1 MKKTIYILSALFI
14 AVAMHTGC
22 KKELVEENHSKLTED
37 FFSTSQGIESGLN
50 AAYGGL
56 RTLYGPEE
64 GLEAFTNIGT
74 DEFRIAN
81 GNRTTNVANYNT
93 AYNSGNEF
101 SGSIWDNCYKWI
113 NTCNGLVDFGAN
125 LTGVTEALKM
135 QKIAEAKYLRAFY
148 YFTLVQLFGDV
159 TLNKNFSNS
168 PQTSAS
174 RDSKADVYNFIIS
187 DLKTCITDLSPS
199 PQLNALQNG
208 RASVAAAKH
217 LLAKVYLTRGYS
229 SIAAPTDFKDAFDM
243 AKGLIDQKGA
253 LGISLMPD
261 FADVFKP
268 GNESKQEVLFNVQ
281 YSRDLT
287 FGGSHLWNHLYVDPY
302 DAYLGERN
310 LNDGRS
316 YAWFRATKW
325 VYETAFADKIND
337 TRYYKTFQSVWKATK
352 ALNQTGTG
360 TYAVKVNGT
369 TYNVNLPKVN
379 VGDTAMVYPGYN
391 MGIDEIRTK
400 KYYVFTPENYTDN
413 RIFPTMTKY
422 LDPNRLTP
430 NENSH
435 RPIIVFRLAETYLI
449 AAEAAFKLQQPDVA
463 AGYINEVRRRAA
475 APGKQT
481 QMEIA
486 AAAVNI
492 DFILDERTRELCAE
506 NMRWF
511 DLVRTGKLVE
521 RVRAYDDYEAKK
533 NIQDFHV
540 LRPIPLSQINAVTTG
555 TPYPQNN
562 GWN

>member
-1 MKKTIYILSALFI
+1 MKKTIYTLSVLLI
-14 AVAMHTGC
+14 AVIILAGC
-22 KKELVEENHSKLTED
+22 KKELIEENHSKLTED
-37 FFSTSQGIESGLN
+37 FFSTPQGIESGLN

-56 RTLYGPEE
+56 RTLYGPEQ

-81 GNRTTNVANYNT
+81 GNRTTNVADYNT
-93 AYNSGNEF
+93 SYNSGNEF
-101 SGSIWDNCYKWI
+101 SANTWDNCYKWI

-125 LTGVTEALKM
+125 LTGVTETVKK
-135 QKIAEAKYLRAFY
+135 QKIAEAKFLRAFY

-168 PQTSAS
+168 PQTAAT
-174 RDSKADVYNFIIS
+174 RDSKVDVYNFIIS
-187 DLKTCITDLSPS
+187 DLNTCITDLSPS
-199 PQLNALQNG
+199 PQLNALQSG

-229 SIAAPTDFKDAFDM
+229 NAAVPTDFKDAFDM
-243 AKGLIDQKGA
+243 AKGLIDQKAA
-253 LGISLMPD
+253 LAIGLMPD

-268 GNESKQEVLFNVQ
+268 GNENKQEVLFNVQ

-287 FGGSHLWNHLYVDPY
+287 FGGAHTWNHLYVAPY

-316 YAWFRATKW
+316 FAWFRATKW

-337 TRYYKTFQSVWKATK
+337 SRYYKTFQSVWKATK
-352 ALNQTGTG
+352 ALNQTGSG

-391 MGIDEIRTK
+391 MTIEEIRAK
-400 KYYVFTPENYTDN
+400 KYYVFTPENYTNN

-422 LDPNRLTP
+422 LDPNRLVP
-430 NENSH
+430 NEDSH

-463 AGYINEVRRRAA
+463 VGYINDVRRRAA
-475 APGKQT
+475 AVGKQA
-481 QMEIA
+481 QMEITSA
-486 AAAVNI
+486 VVNI

-506 NMRWF
+506 NTRWF

-521 RVRAYDDYEAKK
+521 RVKAYDDYEANK
-533 NIQDFHV
+533 NIQSFHV

-555 TPYPQNN
+555 TPYPQNDK
-562 GWN
+562 W